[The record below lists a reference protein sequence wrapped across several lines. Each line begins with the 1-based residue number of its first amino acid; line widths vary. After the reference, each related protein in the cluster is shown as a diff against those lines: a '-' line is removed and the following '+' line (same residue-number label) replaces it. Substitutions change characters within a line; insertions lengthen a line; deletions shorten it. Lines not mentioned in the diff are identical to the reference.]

1 MNETLPQE
9 RGDRKDPRNAVRL
22 VAALGLAIGA
32 LMIVT
37 VTVSLR
43 QIQQHRTIGERVY
56 RSSMESLRTADD
68 IFSAT
73 YDNTRSL
80 LLQPEDLPTFDTKEW
95 PGFPEYDF
103 AHVLEDSSR
112 ESLRQAC
119 GDLETSLS
127 GISDLNY
134 DCLLFALAAD
144 EAESNLGI
152 AIKEADAA
160 LNDLRK
166 SMAGFEGRQLLAWAL
181 QIRDFRRLRGEARD
195 AKASQ
200 ILERDESIANC
211 GDMINE
217 LSDLRLLVQELGAT
231 NNIDGLADLVNNRVH
246 PHLDRLKRLITTHS
260 DHEFRQHNLTL
271 LNKLELALFGVG
283 ASYDPDHQSIQ
294 FGVGGLFNC
303 RKRKLECALQQNELQ
318 LQVQKASL
326 QFGASRVDLLKSL
339 DEVSRSIAA
348 NAASLISKAWYLMV
362 IVGSGLSLIFLLLT
376 KKISATV
383 RNQFLAIEK
392 NSEQIAKQSQEL
404 RESSKHLELLSLVA
418 RHTDNLVL
426 ITDSE
431 RRIDWVNDGFLRT
444 TGYENDDVIG
454 SDSMQYLAGP
464 EEIID
469 EIESAFSNGVGFDVE
484 TLHSKKIGDPFWVS
498 IEGRPIEHEPSETS
512 RFIIIKKD
520 VTLRIKAE
528 QERQRLSEKL
538 LDASRKAGMAEIA
551 ADVLHNVGNVLNSIN
566 VSTSCIQSVTRRS
579 VIDKLAMVSDLVEA
593 HADDFGDYV
602 SNDKKG
608 RYLPQVIIEITN
620 ALKQEQNE
628 LSKECTCIEN
638 HVEHIKEVIA
648 VQQDVSKAAPVVMQE
663 LLPAELF
670 QNALSANRGTLE
682 KNQIEVTQNYDDSP
696 VDFISDKHKIL
707 QVLINLIGNAKDAV
721 LSNPPSSRTIT
732 LSIYQYGQLHFEV
745 TDNGVGICGENLTQI
760 FQHGFTTKP
769 TGHGFGLHS
778 CANIATEL
786 GGSLTVESEGVGT
799 GATFRLS
806 LPLAP
811 SNISSDVD
819 SSEALSNS

>member
-1 MNETLPQE
+1 TLLQKHH
-9 RGDRKDPRNAVRL
+9 GKKNPRNAVRL

-43 QIQQHRTIGERVY
+43 QIQQHRAIGERVY
-56 RSSMESLRTADD
+56 RSSMKSLRTADD

-80 LLQPEDLPTFDTKEW
+80 LMQPEVLPTFDTKEW
-95 PGFPEYDF
+95 PGFPEYNIAD
-103 AHVLEDSSR
+103 VLEYSSR
-112 ESLRQAC
+112 QSLRKAC
-119 GDLETSLS
+119 KDLENSLS

-144 EAESNLGI
+144 EAESSLGI
-152 AIKEADAA
+152 ALKEADSA
-160 LNDLRK
+160 LSELRK

-181 QIRDFRRLRGEARD
+181 QVRDFRRLSGEQRD
-195 AKASQ
+195 AKASE
-200 ILERDESIANC
+200 ILSRDESIANC

-231 NNIDGLADLVNNRVH
+231 SNIDGLADLVNNRVH
-246 PHLDRLKRLITTHS
+246 PHLDRLNRLITTHS
-260 DHEFRQHNLTL
+260 DHGFRQHNLAL
-271 LNKLELALFGVG
+271 LRKLEIALFGRG
-283 ASYDPDHQSIQ
+283 SSYDPDHQSVQ
-294 FGVGGLFNC
+294 FGDGGLYNC
-303 RKRKLECALQQNELQ
+303 RKRKLECTIQENDLHVM
-318 LQVQKASL
+318 VQKASL
-326 QFGASRVDLLKSL
+326 QFSASRVDLLKSL
-339 DEVSRSIAA
+339 DEVSRSIAD

-362 IVGSGLSLIFLLLT
+362 IVGSGLSLLFLLLT
-376 KKISATV
+376 KRISRTV
-383 RNQFLAIEK
+383 HNQFLAIEK

-404 RESSKHLELLSLVA
+404 RESSQHLELLSLVA
-418 RHTDNLVL
+418 RHTANLVL
-426 ITDSE
+426 ITNSDRE
-431 RRIDWVNDGFLRT
+431 IDWVNDGFLRT
-444 TGYENDDVIG
+444 TGFENDEVIG
-454 SDSMQYLAGP
+454 TDSMQYLSGP
-464 EEIID
+464 QEIIED
-469 EIESAFSNGVGFDVE
+469 IESAFANGVGFDVE
-484 TLHSKKIGDPFWVS
+484 TLHYKKTGEPFWVS
-498 IEGRPIEHEPSETS
+498 IEGRPIDHQPSETS

-520 VTLRIKAE
+520 VTLRVNAE
-528 QERQRLSEKL
+528 QERQQLSEKL
-538 LDASRKAGMAEIA
+538 VDASRKAGMAEIA

-566 VSTSCIQSVTRRS
+566 VSTSCIQNVTRRS
-579 VIDKLAMVSDLVEA
+579 VIDKLAMVSELVEA

-602 SNDKKG
+602 ANDKKG
-608 RYLPQVIIEITN
+608 KYLPQVIVEITS
-620 ALKQEQNE
+620 ALKQEQQE

-648 VQQDVSKAAPVVMQE
+648 VQQDVSKAAPIVMQE
-663 LLPAELF
+663 LRPAELF

-682 KNQIEVTQNYDDSP
+682 KSRIEVTENYDDSP

-721 LSNPPSSRTIT
+721 LSNQSSRPKIG
-732 LSIYQYGQLHFEV
+732 LRIYHYGQLHFEV
-745 TDNGVGICGENLTQI
+745 TDNGVGISSENLTQI

-786 GGSLTVESEGVGT
+786 GGSLTVESDGVGT

-811 SNISSDVD
+811 SNTSCEAD
-819 SSEALSNS
+819 SEAVLSSSS